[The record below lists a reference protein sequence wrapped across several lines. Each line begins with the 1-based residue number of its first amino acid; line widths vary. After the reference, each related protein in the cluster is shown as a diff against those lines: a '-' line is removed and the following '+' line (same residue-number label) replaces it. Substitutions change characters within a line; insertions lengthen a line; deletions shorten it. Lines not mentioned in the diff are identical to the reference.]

1 MHHIRHAAAKLFQQL
16 GLRDIARISGFVV
29 PTPGWDRKYVIT
41 DDGPIPTLIDGDEN
55 IINALY
61 EEEAKVR
68 RRHEMQYTQEHTT
81 AEWGGCLI
89 LSIWVFCVARYK
101 SPRLLNVVYL
111 ALCS

>member
-1 MHHIRHAAAKLFQQL
+1 MLSITIFQVRYHCPPRLARKTVHHIRHAAAKLFQQL

-61 EEEAKVR
+61 EEESKVR
-68 RRHEMQYTQEHTT
+68 GE
-81 AEWGGCLI
+81 A
-89 LSIWVFCVARYK
+89 
-101 SPRLLNVVYL
+101 
-111 ALCS
+111 